1 MKKISWKV
9 TFIRG
14 DAPEYGELSIM
25 VFAASEELAKEHIIS
40 CYGPKTI
47 IKEIK

>member
-14 DAPEYGELSIM
+14 DAPEYGELSII
-25 VFAASEELAKEHIIS
+25 VIAASEELAKEHIIN

-47 IKEIK
+47 IKGVK